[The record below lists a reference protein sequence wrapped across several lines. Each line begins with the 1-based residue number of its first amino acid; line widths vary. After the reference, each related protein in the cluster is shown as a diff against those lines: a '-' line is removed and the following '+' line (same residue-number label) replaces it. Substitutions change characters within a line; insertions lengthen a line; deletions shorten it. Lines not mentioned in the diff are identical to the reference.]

1 LITGNLIWLGNLQ
14 YTMERKQK
22 NTGGSPKFAIP
33 EHVADIA
40 LKYGDTV
47 SRGILAMQAKIDE
60 LELLY

>member
-1 LITGNLIWLGNLQ
+1 
-14 YTMERKQK
+14 MERKQK

-47 SRGILAMQAKIDE
+47 SRGIVAMQGRINELGKI
-60 LELLY
+60 LK